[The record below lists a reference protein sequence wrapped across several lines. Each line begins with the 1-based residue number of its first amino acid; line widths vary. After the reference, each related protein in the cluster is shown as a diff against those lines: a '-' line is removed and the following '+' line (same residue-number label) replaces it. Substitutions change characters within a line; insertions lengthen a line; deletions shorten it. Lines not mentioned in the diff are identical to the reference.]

1 MRRVAYL
8 AIVAASLGTGL
19 QYALDD
25 RWWVVL
31 ACGLVGAL
39 WLLQSKYGAELRP
52 TVSLLF
58 LAGVGGVGTFFSYNP
73 VWLLTNLLVAL
84 IAWDLD
90 HFTRDYQQFSVG
102 QARESDDPALFKAHL
117 KRLGIVAM
125 LGWSLGVVAL
135 NVQFSLNFA
144 SALTL
149 SLLALLSLRQIVR
162 YLGREGGYEEV

>member
-1 MRRVAYL
+1 
-8 AIVAASLGTGL
+8 
-19 QYALDD
+19 
-25 RWWVVL
+25 
-31 ACGLVGAL
+31 
-39 WLLQSKYGAELRP
+39 
-52 TVSLLF
+52 
-58 LAGVGGVGTFFSYNP
+58 VGGPGLRVGWCSVVAP
-73 VWLLTNLLVAL
+73 INLLVAL